1 MRSIVEWE
9 AYLRSYFQ
17 HRLRLIG
24 EIPLRRRDVEELA
37 DLISACFAEITQQ
50 ENTPQATEHLRNRYP
65 HAFTVFLTAFA
76 TFNDQ
81 LNYWHTLSERI
92 NVPDSHINNYRW
104 RHIAYEFIQSKG
116 LPVLSEKQASDKYVA
131 TLRFHGGIPIYSL
144 PDFFTHILLPSVQ
157 RSEYVGLSSAHTLKL
172 ILDRI
177 YNVDAPII
185 NFLKY
190 SGELGEAF
198 FESCRGMARRYIED
212 QELVT
217 PEELELPTYL
227 VEEFY
232 SFMEAS
238 QEQAFHL
245 RKPFLTFNPYD
256 EPYLRL
262 NLPEEQVP
270 LYYAAEKAY
279 WQISWDVQN
288 TPVVITPTLR
298 KQRQDVLMRE
308 SSLPIQNLPSFIKVS
323 LLRSGAS
330 GIPQCIRRWTIPCLP
345 SADQPL
351 IVARGNG
358 QILASKQ
365 ELPGETLLL
374 VFPANAQVRTEGE
387 GVRRETYPNLT
398 GSFSGWKAEAWDL
411 SKAQS
416 LHLWG
421 TDKEV
426 CPAIPIGFADQ
437 NPVLAGTTCQ
447 YNADPNDISLYA
459 GHAPILRIPKWSG
472 RSLEDELKRWKI
484 ELRSHWETS
493 PKLNLEATLDAYL
506 DNITVSDENFAD
518 FNLSSILGKEAA
530 GTFNLRVQSQYETEA
545 EFRFRIWPS
554 LYVLGLEKYNFPTVD
569 GAQPISFNLRL
580 PEGTYCEIQPGT
592 DGISIEQSAVAT
604 TIIADIECT
613 RADLYL
619 VKPLGDNS
627 NVRIPIYIPMPR
639 LRWRLLTGDIASE
652 PEWTTRS
659 IQISID
665 AVLQSSSPS
674 MHLAMQ
680 GIHEIADRVSL
691 LLIDPNDQGDY
702 IQEEKLHVNAIERD
716 VVRLPLSPFRTTLAG
731 YTQSPQLELHLFYRA
746 PNYQESKHVPLVFLG
761 RQLEITN
768 VSFKEIGELTW
779 RLSWNESAP
788 LRNRRVLIRSAW
800 QPWQAPWEFKIPD
813 KARGNFV
820 ISNIGLLPSHYRIAF
835 FTAPDSEPPR
845 TVFPEDNVFG
855 LYTCDPEERVGQ
867 LQSLLCSALEQDFR
881 RHFET
886 CCILAEIRKPY
897 EVYVNKC
904 LDILKLRKITNM
916 SLLFSY
922 YSWLENHSIMH
933 PEDVSMKANVRAL
946 RYWISAPEIVN
957 HVLQKE
963 KGNSSLRAAYIDL
976 VKSARKMYPDTA
988 RLLIQQDDDP
998 SVMNICLN
1006 CLMENDT
1013 ASSIP
1018 VIFDLVNSAR
1028 LSDRDA
1034 AYILAPK
1041 WQVALQAFLQ
1051 LPETST
1057 RDSLIITLLHYVKE
1071 KIEAVDSLPSETILR
1086 LWSSDT
1092 HQGFHR
1098 YYERVLSSREELS
1111 IPGAPTEFVTER
1123 SKIPVSVV
1131 GDRDK
1136 NQTINLGQVTIS
1148 ARLLTPAGIGAVVS
1162 MQSSSGEKIIKALMK
1177 DANFCVTLKLS
1188 TGELINLSFV
1198 KQTITFLRGKRVYA
1212 CASCKHFAATDK
1224 TLLHSH
1230 QAKEHAYQNTF
1241 IQILPLQF
1249 PIDIKDILVLP
1260 PQ

>member
-9 AYLRSYFQ
+9 TYLRSYFQ

-37 DLISACFAEITQQ
+37 DLISAYFAEITLQ
-50 ENTPQATEHLRNRYP
+50 ESMPQATERLRNRYP

-81 LNYWHTLSERI
+81 LNYWHTLSERL

-104 RHIAYEFIQSKG
+104 RHIAYEFIKSKG

-157 RSEYVGLSSAHTLKL
+157 RSEYVGVSSAHALKL
-172 ILDRI
+172 ILEKI
-177 YNVDAPII
+177 YNVDSPVI

-198 FESCRGMARRYIED
+198 FESCRNMASRYIKD
-212 QELVT
+212 QELV
-217 PEELELPTYL
+217 PAEELELPEYL
-227 VEEFY
+227 VEAFY

-245 RKPFLTFNPYD
+245 RRPFLTFNPYD

-270 LYYAAEKAY
+270 LYYVDEKAY
-279 WQISWDVQN
+279 WQISWDIQN
-288 TPVVITPTLR
+288 TSVVVTPTLR

-308 SSLPIQNLPSFIKVS
+308 SSLPIQRIPSFLKVS
-323 LLRSGAS
+323 LLRSGES
-330 GIPQCIRRWTIPCLP
+330 GVPQPIRRWTIPCLP
-345 SADQPL
+345 SEDQPL

-374 VFPANAQVRTEGE
+374 VFPADAQVRTEGE

-416 LHLWG
+416 MHLWG
-421 TDKEV
+421 TDKEI

-437 NPVLAGTTCQ
+437 NPVLAGPTCQ
-447 YNADPNDISLYA
+447 YNDDPGGIPLYA
-459 GHAPILRIPKWSG
+459 GHAPILRIPKRSN
-472 RSLEDELKRWKI
+472 RSLEDELKIWKV
-484 ELRSHWETS
+484 ELRSHWDTS
-493 PKLNLEATLDAYL
+493 PILNLEVTLAAYI
-506 DNITVSDENFAD
+506 DNVTVSDENFAD
-518 FNLSSILGKEAA
+518 FNLSSILGEDAA
-530 GTFNLRVQSQYETEA
+530 GTFNLRVHSQYETEA

-554 LYVLGLEKYNFPTVD
+554 LYILGLEKFYFPIAD

-580 PEGTYCEIQPGT
+580 PEGCYCETQPGT
-592 DGISIEQSAVAT
+592 YGISIEQSAVAT
-604 TIIADIECT
+604 RIVADAECT
-613 RADLYL
+613 RADLHL
-619 VKPLGDNS
+619 VKPIGN
-627 NVRIPIYIPMPR
+627 NNHVRIPIYIPLPR
-639 LRWRLLTGDIASE
+639 LRWKVLTGDIAFE

-659 IQISID
+659 IQIAVD

-674 MHLAMQ
+674 IHLTMH
-680 GIHEIADRVSL
+680 GIHEIVDRVSL
-691 LLIDPNDQGDY
+691 LLIDPSDQGDY

-716 VVRLPLSPFRTTLAG
+716 VLRLPLSPFHTTLAG

-746 PNYQESKHVPLVFLG
+746 PNYQESRRVPLVFLS
-761 RQLEITN
+761 RQLEIN
-768 VSFKEIGELTW
+768 GVSFKEIGELTW
-779 RLSWNESAP
+779 RLSWNELAP
-788 LRNRRVLIRSAW
+788 LRNRRVLIQPVW

-835 FTAPDSEPPR
+835 FTAPASEPPQ
-845 TVFPEDNVFG
+845 TIFPEDNVFG
-855 LYTCDPEERVGQ
+855 LYTCNPEERIDQ
-867 LQSLLCSALEQDFR
+867 LQSLSCSTPEQDFR
-881 RHFET
+881 RHFEI
-886 CCILAEIRKPY
+886 CCILAEIKKPY
-897 EVYVNKC
+897 ESYVNKC
-904 LDILKLRKITNM
+904 LDILKLRKIINLT
-916 SLLFSY
+916 LLFSY
-922 YSWLENHSIMH
+922 YRWLEKQSIMH
-933 PEDVSMKANVRAL
+933 PEDVSLKSNVRAL

-957 HVLQKE
+957 HVIQKE
-963 KGNSSLRAAYIDL
+963 KRSTPLRAAYINL
-976 VKSARKMYPDTA
+976 VKSARRMYPDTA

-1006 CLMENDT
+1006 CLMEND
-1013 ASSIP
+1013 AGNSVP
-1018 VIFDLVNSAR
+1018 VIFDLVHSAR
-1028 LSDRDA
+1028 LSNRDA

-1041 WQVALQAFLQ
+1041 WQIALQSLLQ

-1057 RDSLIITLLHYVKE
+1057 RNSLIVTLLHNVE
-1071 KIEAVDSLPSETILR
+1071 DPIQAVDGLPSETLLYLLSLDTSQDFHKYYQRILANR
-1086 LWSSDT
+1086 KELP
-1092 HQGFHR
+1092 
-1098 YYERVLSSREELS
+1098 VLS
-1111 IPGAPTEFVTER
+1111 IPKESVADR
-1123 SKIPVSVV
+1123 SKIPISTI
-1131 GDRDK
+1131 GDRHQ
-1136 NQTINLGQVTIS
+1136 NQVVNLGQVATS
-1148 ARLLTPAGIGAVVS
+1148 TRLLTPAGIGTVISV
-1162 MQSSSGEKIIKALMK
+1162 QKNSGEEISKALIK
-1177 DANFCVTLKLS
+1177 DENFYVTLKLS
-1188 TGELINLSFV
+1188 TGELINLNFV

-1224 TLLHSH
+1224 ALLYSH
-1230 QAKEHAYQNTF
+1230 QAEEHAYKNTF
-1241 IQILPLQF
+1241 VQILPLQF

-1260 PQ
+1260 P